1 MTADRANQPKQL
13 LRYLLIATVL
23 VVSAVVIV
31 AGYANRE
38 RLALKIK
45 SVYAPAAP
53 KPVSPGLQTRRADSA
68 FIADARWAFSA
79 LPECFTQQSRT
90 TGPGA
95 YVLPHLPKDARR
107 VAQGSTIFAGDC
119 RAFVHG
125 SDVWVWRGKDRL
137 RIPPP
142 ARLYESG
149 SGHNRMLE
157 LLQGPPNALD
167 LRVYSLS
174 PANGPST

>member
-1 MTADRANQPKQL
+1 MF
-13 LRYLLIATVL
+13 RYILIATVL
-23 VVSAVVIV
+23 VVGAGVIV

-38 RLALKIK
+38 QLALKIK
-45 SVYAPAAP
+45 SVYAPVPP
-53 KPVSPGLQTRRADSA
+53 KPVSPVASTRGVNRA

-79 LPECFTQQSRT
+79 LPECFTQQSHS
-90 TGPGA
+90 TGPGS
-95 YVLPHLPKDARR
+95 YVLPLLPKDARP
-107 VAQGSTIFAGDC
+107 VPAGYAVFAGDC

-125 SDVWVWRGKDRL
+125 TQIWIWRGADRL

-149 SGHNRMLE
+149 SGSSRMLE
-157 LLQGPPNALD
+157 LLQGPPDALD

-174 PANGPST
+174 PANGSST